1 MVSTPLANPGVRVP
15 PPLLFVVGFVV
26 GWLIHGRVQP
36 ISLVHGTGV
45 AAAALEL
52 LGIVIVLGGFA
63 LMLWGVVT
71 FRRADTALLPTRP
84 ASRLVIAGPYR
95 FTRNPMYAG
104 MTLVYLGGVA
114 LVNSLWP
121 LLVLPIVLVLL
132 MRLVIQREERYL
144 TDAFGAEYTAY
155 QAQVGRW
162 F

>member
-1 MVSTPLANPGVRVP
+1 MSTPLANPGVRVP
-15 PPLLFVVGFVV
+15 PPLLFVVGFAA
-26 GWLIHGRVQP
+26 GWLIHARVQP
-36 ISLVHGTGV
+36 IALIHSPGV

-52 LGIVIVLGGFA
+52 LGVVILLGGVG

-95 FTRNPMYAG
+95 FTRNPMYSG
-104 MTLVYLGGVA
+104 MTLIYIGGVA
-114 LVNSLWP
+114 LLNSLWP
-121 LLVLPIVLVLL
+121 LLVLPIVLMLL

-155 QAQVGRW
+155 RAQVGRW